1 MITLKRLTYINI
13 VILVSYLIFWV
24 ISSFIPNFV
33 FDSYNS
39 LLAAIV
45 SLLLS
50 LSAMYSASIFNTFG
64 KYFKVPALLI
74 SMGLICNGLGDLFW
88 YFLGMTGDGIP
99 YPSIADI
106 WYVLF
111 YPITFLGLYI
121 LFAYIN
127 KAELS
132 LSKFIHF
139 ITISAFI
146 LFLLGIFFS
155 LKYTSLG
162 FISILNVDI
171 ASLFD
176 MLYLLADVFLLLHV
190 LIILGFISNYPDVEH
205 HLISPLYMI
214 TFSLII
220 VFVADVLFGY
230 LTETGS
236 YTSTGFTE
244 LLYLFFVFF
253 MSTATSEIAYADKP
267 KFFKK

>member
-1 MITLKRLTYINI
+1 MITLKRLISINI
-13 VILVSYLIFWV
+13 VILLSYLIFWTV
-24 ISSFIPNFV
+24 SSFLPNFV

-39 LLAAIV
+39 LLSALV

-74 SMGLICNGLGDLFW
+74 SMGLLCNGLGDLFW
-88 YFLGMTGDGIP
+88 YFLGMNGAVIV

-111 YPITFLGLYI
+111 YPITFLGIHI

-132 LSKFIHF
+132 LPKLIHF
-139 ITISAFI
+139 ITIGAFI
-146 LFLLGIFFS
+146 LFILGIFLS
-155 LKYTSLG
+155 LKYTSVG
-162 FISILNVDI
+162 FIPILNADI
-171 ASLFD
+171 ASFFD
-176 MLYLLADVFLLLHV
+176 MVYLLADVFLLVHV

-214 TFSLII
+214 TLSLII
-220 VFVADVLFGY
+220 VFIADVLFGY

-236 YTSTGFTE
+236 YTSSGFTE

-253 MSTATSEIAYADKP
+253 MGTATSEIAYSTKP